1 MANRSPARWLAPSA
15 LVAAAIAL
23 VVVLSTSLTS
33 DSSTEAPAP
42 TLTAAV
48 KPHRRAAAPAPR
60 PSQPATTTGPTGLTG
75 PTSGQGTYTVQPG
88 DILSTVS
95 AKTGV
100 PVDRLRELN
109 PGLDANNMSVG
120 QTIRLEP

>member
-33 DSSTEAPAP
+33 DSATEAPAP
-42 TLTAAV
+42 TVTAAV
-48 KPHRRAAAPAPR
+48 KPHRRAAAPSPR
-60 PSQPATTTGPTGLTG
+60 PAQPTTTAPTGPTG
-75 PTSGQGTYTVQPG
+75 PTSGEGTYTVQTG
-88 DILSTVS
+88 DILATVA

-100 PVDRLRELN
+100 PTERLRELN